1 MSPSLCRPFIDLVL
15 ASDLIAMC
23 QILAKYDSTLNLQYT
38 NSLWTIDGN
47 DSSSCGNGDNIS
59 GARICEF
66 RAFSRKYS
74 LLRVFLLLE
83 CWVDYVCVC
92 AFTWELMYLSYV
104 NQLIPEWRDEKTLR
118 TSALAPSFRATVT
131 SSIPHITSIRVG
143 LTKQAET
150 YQIQQKYTETL
161 L

>member
-15 ASDLIAMC
+15 ARNLIAMC

-47 DSSSCGNGDNIS
+47 VSSSCGNGDNIS

-92 AFTWELMYLSYV
+92 AFT
-104 NQLIPEWRDEKTLR
+104 
-118 TSALAPSFRATVT
+118 
-131 SSIPHITSIRVG
+131 
-143 LTKQAET
+143 
-150 YQIQQKYTETL
+150 
-161 L
+161 